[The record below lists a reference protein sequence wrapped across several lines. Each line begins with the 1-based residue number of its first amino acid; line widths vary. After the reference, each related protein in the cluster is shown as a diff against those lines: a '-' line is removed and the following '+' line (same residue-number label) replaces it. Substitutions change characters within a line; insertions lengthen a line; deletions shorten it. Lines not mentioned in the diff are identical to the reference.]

1 VSRPLRIEIENGWY
15 HVISRGIDGR
25 QLFPD
30 DRSKEHFLELL
41 QVMPS
46 RFSLRIHA
54 YVLMGNHYHL
64 QIETLKP
71 NLSRAIQWLNLSFSA
86 WYNRLQRRRGPLLQ
100 GRFKAILHDPQ
111 HSALLINRYIHLNP
125 VRIQR
130 LGGHEARAG
139 AEERLGSENE
149 KNSSEVARARVEALN
164 SYGWSSYPA
173 YIGKVKK
180 PDWLTIESI
189 HGLFGRSSVQSFR
202 SAYRHQLEE
211 LAALGKGEDSWKE
224 SVKASVLHGAE
235 EFVADMLE
243 ELKGDRREQRAMRE
257 KERLRLEWPR
267 IIAAISEVWKAPWE
281 EVSRKRGNGA
291 VGLAFFLGQRHAG
304 ITLRDLGEHM
314 GDVEYPAVSAAIA
327 RFQNRLR
334 TDRSLQRRV
343 KQVEKLLKVE
353 I

>member
-15 HVISRGIDGR
+15 HVINRGIDGR

-30 DRSKEHFLELL
+30 THSNEHFLDLL
-41 QVMPS
+41 ETMAS

-71 NLSRAIQWLNLSFSA
+71 NLSRAVQWLNLSFSA
-86 WYNRLQRRRGPLLQ
+86 WYNRLHRRQGHLFQ

-111 HSALLINRYIHLNP
+111 HSALIFNRYIHLNP

-130 LGGHEARAG
+130 LGGHEGRAE
-139 AEERLGSENE
+139 AEERLGSESDETINE
-149 KNSSEVARARVEALN
+149 LVRARVEALS
-164 SYGWSSYPA
+164 SYRWSSYSA

-180 PDWLTIESI
+180 PDWLSTEVI
-189 HGLFGRSSVQSFR
+189 HALFGSSSVQSFK
-202 SAYRHQLEE
+202 SAYRRQLEE
-211 LAALGKGEDSWKE
+211 MAALGKGEDSWKE
-224 SVKASVLHGAE
+224 SVKASVLHGAQ
-235 EFVADMLE
+235 EFVTKMLE
-243 ELKGDRREQRAMRE
+243 ELKGDRREQREIRQ

-267 IIAAISEVWKAPWE
+267 IVAAISEIWKAPWE
-281 EVSRKRGNGA
+281 EVSRTRGNGA

-304 ITLRDLGEHM
+304 MTLRELGRHM
-314 GDVEYPAVSAAIA
+314 GEVEYPAVSAAIK
-327 RFQNRLR
+327 RFRERL
-334 TDRSLQRRV
+334 TNDRSLRRKV
-343 KQVEKLLKVE
+343 KQVERLLKVE